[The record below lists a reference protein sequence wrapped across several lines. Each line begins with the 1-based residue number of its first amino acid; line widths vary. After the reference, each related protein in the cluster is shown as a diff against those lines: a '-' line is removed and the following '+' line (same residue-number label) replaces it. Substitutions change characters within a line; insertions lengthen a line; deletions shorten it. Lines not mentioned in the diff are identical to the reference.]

1 MSSPGAIGSVR
12 QAMGCMLFRR
22 ESFRSIAERPSLL
35 KAALIVLTIASLAAW
50 ASYNYV
56 GKAPASAFAPLSPTP
71 PVGPQPHPV
80 GPRQPPIAPQQLRQF
95 LMLGAIA
102 GSFLSGLAGWVI
114 MSVLFHILS
123 RGLGGRGS
131 LRGMLA
137 LTGYAS
143 TPFLIQQALRLLD
156 SFLASEAEVAR
167 LMGTPMLSADPFL
180 NAVVNNA
187 LEAVN
192 FFGIWSS
199 ALLVLATRENYALPL
214 RKSAVVAAMAHIV
227 RAVGPALPILLLG
240 LWRRHDT
247 SHPQQR
253 MSLP

>member
-1 MSSPGAIGSVR
+1 M
-12 QAMGCMLFRR
+12 
-22 ESFRSIAERPSLL
+22 
-35 KAALIVLTIASLAAW
+35 
-50 ASYNYV
+50 
-56 GKAPASAFAPLSPTP
+56 
-71 PVGPQPHPV
+71 
-80 GPRQPPIAPQQLRQF
+80 
-95 LMLGAIA
+95 
-102 GSFLSGLAGWVI
+102 
-114 MSVLFHILS
+114 
-123 RGLGGRGS
+123 
-131 LRGMLA
+131 
-137 LTGYAS
+137 TGYAS